1 MLIHVFK
8 FNRLLPDGQGRHT
21 AIPDSGFNASA
32 PEELQRD
39 PVWDDSGDPGVQA
52 HAGPKALHRFLSG

>member
-8 FNRLLPDGQGRHT
+8 FNWLLPDGQEDRQRFRL
-21 AIPDSGFNASA
+21 GFNASD
-32 PEELQRD
+32 PDELQRD